1 MYFYKK
7 VEFKNGITQIGVY
20 DENGKWIKWKAQD
33 KPKIYFG
40 IHKGKYLD
48 ELPKDYIGWLLKQ
61 KFIRNN
67 LRKKLEELNI
77 T

>member
-20 DENGKWIKWKAQD
+20 DKNDKWIKWKAQD
-33 KPKIYFG
+33 EPKIYFG

-48 ELPKDYIGWLLKQ
+48 ELPNEYVEWLLEQ
-61 KFIRNN
+61 PWIRNN
-67 LRKKLEELNI
+67 LRNKLLNL
-77 T
+77 